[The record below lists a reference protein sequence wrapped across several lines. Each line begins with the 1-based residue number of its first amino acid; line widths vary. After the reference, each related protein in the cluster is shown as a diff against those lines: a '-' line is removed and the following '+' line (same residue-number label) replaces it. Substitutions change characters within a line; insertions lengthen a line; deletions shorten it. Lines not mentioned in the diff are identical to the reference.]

1 MYTEAQKKTLEMISK
16 IGIIPVIAIDDAA
29 KAVPLAKALVAGGL
43 PAAEVTFRTA
53 AAEDAIKAIAAEVP
67 EMLLGAGTVITDEQ
81 ADRALAAGCT
91 FLVSPGFIPEL
102 TQYVINKGG
111 LMIPGTS
118 TLGEM
123 EQALRM
129 GLEVL
134 KFFPA
139 EANGGVGFLKN
150 CAGPHKNLKWMCTG
164 GISAKNVNEY
174 LGFNQITAVGGTW
187 MFKGKD
193 GSDLIK
199 TENWDE
205 ITRLCREA
213 VNTMLGFEVR
223 HVGMNCATREEAA
236 ETAQLFSKLFGFPY
250 KPGNS
255 SDFSGIGVE
264 CNHYPKLGK
273 LGHIAIG
280 TNSVERAIYQLE
292 AMGVE
297 FNYDEYVARDK
308 KNPDIIKAIYLK
320 KEFSGFA
327 VHLVQ
332 K

>member
-1 MYTEAQKKTLEMISK
+1 MYTEAQKEILKRVTE

-53 AAEDAIKAIAAEVP
+53 AAEDAIKAIAKEVP

-102 TQYVINKGG
+102 TKYVIDQGG

-187 MFKGKD
+187 MFKGK
-193 GSDLIK
+193 GGEDLIK

-205 ITRLCREA
+205 ITRLCKEA
-213 VNTMLGFEVR
+213 VKTMLGFEVR
-223 HVGMNCATREEAA
+223 HVGLNCATREEAA
-236 ETAQLFSKLFGFPY
+236 DAAKAFSALFGFEY

-264 CNHYPKLGK
+264 CNHYPKRGAM
-273 LGHIAIG
+273 GHIAIG
-280 TNSVERAIYQLE
+280 TNSVERAMYQLE
-292 AMGVE
+292 AQGVE
-297 FNYDEYVARDK
+297 FNHEEYKAV
-308 KNPDIIKAIYLK
+308 KNGKVTAIYLK
-320 KEFSGFA
+320 QEFGGFA

>member
-1 MYTEAQKKTLEMISK
+1 MTVMERLANSIVVPVVVLDKVEDA
-16 IGIIPVIAIDDAA
+16 IPTA
-29 KAVPLAKALVAGGL
+29 KAMAAGGVDTM
-43 PAAEVTFRTA
+43 EITFRTA
-53 AAEDAIKAIAAEVP
+53 CAEECIRKIHEEMP

-102 TQYVINKGG
+102 TRYVIDKGG

-223 HVGMNCATREEAA
+223 HVGMNCETREEAA

-297 FNYDEYVARDK
+297 FNYDEYVAV
-308 KNPDIIKAIYLK
+308 KNGKTVAIYLK
-320 KEFSGFA
+320 EEFSGFA

>member
-1 MYTEAQKKTLEMISK
+1 MYTEAQKKTLEMVSK

-29 KAVPLAKALVAGGL
+29 KAVPLARALVAGGL
-43 PAAEVTFRTA
+43 PAAAVTFRTA

-102 TQYVINKGG
+102 TKYVIDKGG

-129 GLEVL
+129 GLEVP

-164 GISAKNVNEY
+164 GISAK
-174 LGFNQITAVGGTW
+174 
-187 MFKGKD
+187 
-193 GSDLIK
+193 
-199 TENWDE
+199 
-205 ITRLCREA
+205 
-213 VNTMLGFEVR
+213 
-223 HVGMNCATREEAA
+223 
-236 ETAQLFSKLFGFPY
+236 TAQRFSTLFGFPY

-292 AMGVE
+292 SLGVE

-308 KNPDIIKAIYLK
+308 KNPNVIKAIYLK
-320 KEFSGFA
+320 EAFSGFA

>member
-29 KAVPLAKALVAGGL
+29 KAVPLARALVAGGL

-102 TQYVINKGG
+102 TKYVIDKGG

-139 EANGGVGFLKN
+139 EANGGVAFLKN

-164 GISAKNVNEY
+164 GINAKNVNEY

-199 TENWDE
+199 TEHWDE

-223 HVGMNCATREEAA
+223 HVGMNCQTREEAA
-236 ETAQLFSKLFGFPY
+236 KTAQRFSALFGFPY

-264 CNHYPKLGK
+264 CNHYPKLGR

-292 AMGVE
+292 NLGVE

-308 KNPDIIKAIYLK
+308 KNPDVIKAIYLK
-320 KEFSGFA
+320 EEFSGFA

>member
-1 MYTEAQKKTLEMISK
+1 
-16 IGIIPVIAIDDAA
+16 
-29 KAVPLAKALVAGGL
+29 
-43 PAAEVTFRTA
+43 
-53 AAEDAIKAIAAEVP
+53 
-67 EMLLGAGTVITDEQ
+67 
-81 ADRALAAGCT
+81 
-91 FLVSPGFIPEL
+91 
-102 TQYVINKGG
+102 
-111 LMIPGTS
+111 MIPGTS

-123 EQALRM
+123 EQAIRM

>member
-29 KAVPLAKALVAGGL
+29 KAVPLARALVAGGL

-102 TQYVINKGG
+102 TKYVIDKGG

-164 GISAKNVNEY
+164 GITSKNVNEY
-174 LGFNQITAVGGTW
+174 LGFNQITACGGTW
-187 MFKGKD
+187 MFKGKN
-193 GSDLIK
+193 GEDLIK

-223 HVGMNCATREEAA
+223 HVGMNCQTREEAA
-236 ETAQLFSKLFGFPY
+236 ATAQRFTALFGFPY

-297 FNYDEYVARDK
+297 FNYDEYVAV
-308 KNPDIIKAIYLK
+308 KNGKTIAIYLK
-320 KEFSGFA
+320 EEFSGFA

>member
-1 MYTEAQKKTLEMISK
+1 MYTEAQKKTLDLISK

-29 KAVPLAKALVAGGL
+29 KAVPLARALVAGGL

-102 TQYVINKGG
+102 TKYVIDKGG

-139 EANGGVGFLKN
+139 EANGGVAFLKN

-174 LGFNQITAVGGTW
+174 LGFNQITACGGTW

-223 HVGMNCATREEAA
+223 HVGMNCETREEAA
-236 ETAQLFSKLFGFPY
+236 KTAQRFSALFGFPY

-280 TNSVERAIYQLE
+280 TNSIERAIYQLE
-292 AMGVE
+292 NLGVE
-297 FNYDEYVARDK
+297 FNYDEYVAV
-308 KNPDIIKAIYLK
+308 KNGKTIAIYLK
-320 KEFSGFA
+320 EEFSGFA

>member
-1 MYTEAQKKTLEMISK
+1 
-16 IGIIPVIAIDDAA
+16 
-29 KAVPLAKALVAGGL
+29 
-43 PAAEVTFRTA
+43 
-53 AAEDAIKAIAAEVP
+53 
-67 EMLLGAGTVITDEQ
+67 
-81 ADRALAAGCT
+81 
-91 FLVSPGFIPEL
+91 
-102 TQYVINKGG
+102 
-111 LMIPGTS
+111 
-118 TLGEM
+118 
-123 EQALRM
+123 
-129 GLEVL
+129 
-134 KFFPA
+134 
-139 EANGGVGFLKN
+139 
-150 CAGPHKNLKWMCTG
+150 MCTG

>member
-1 MYTEAQKKTLEMISK
+1 MYTAEQQKTLDLISK

-29 KAVPLAKALVAGGL
+29 KAVPLARALVAGGL

-102 TQYVINKGG
+102 TKYVIDKGG

-139 EANGGVGFLKN
+139 EANGGVAFLKN

-164 GISAKNVNEY
+164 GINAKNVNEY

-199 TENWDE
+199 TEHWDE

-223 HVGMNCATREEAA
+223 HVGMNCQTREEAA
-236 ETAQLFSKLFGFPY
+236 KTAQRFSALFGFPY

-292 AMGVE
+292 SMGVE
-297 FNYDEYVARDK
+297 FNYDEYVAV
-308 KNPDIIKAIYLK
+308 KNGKTIAIYLK
-320 KEFSGFA
+320 EEFSGFA

>member
-29 KAVPLAKALVAGGL
+29 KAVPLARALVAGGL
-43 PAAEVTFRTA
+43 P
-53 AAEDAIKAIAAEVP
+53 AAEVP

-123 EQALRM
+123 EQAIRM
-129 GLEVL
+129 GLDVL

-223 HVGMNCATREEAA
+223 HVGMNCETREEAA
-236 ETAQLFSKLFGFPY
+236 KTAQRFSALFGFPY

-280 TNSVERAIYQLE
+280 TNSIERAIYQLE
-292 AMGVE
+292 ALGVE
-297 FNYDEYVARDK
+297 FNYDEYVAV
-308 KNPDIIKAIYLK
+308 KNGKTIAIYLK
-320 KEFSGFA
+320 EEFSGFA

>member
-1 MYTEAQKKTLEMISK
+1 MDFADLLEQ
-16 IGIIPVIAIDDAA
+16 VNA
-29 KAVPLAKALVAGGL
+29 
-43 PAAEVTFRTA
+43 
-53 AAEDAIKAIAAEVP
+53 
-67 EMLLGAGTVITDEQ
+67 
-81 ADRALAAGCT
+81 
-91 FLVSPGFIPEL
+91 
-102 TQYVINKGG
+102 
-111 LMIPGTS
+111 IPGEFLIRFMTS
-118 TLGEM
+118 H
-123 EQALRM
+123 
-129 GLEVL
+129 
-134 KFFPA
+134 P
-139 EANGGVGFLKN
+139 
-150 CAGPHKNLKWMCTG
+150 
-164 GISAKNVNEY
+164 
-174 LGFNQITAVGGTW
+174 
-187 MFKGKD
+187 KD
-193 GSDLIK
+193 ATQKLF
-199 TENWDE
+199 E

-223 HVGMNCATREEAA
+223 HVGMNCATREEAT

-280 TNSVERAIYQLE
+280 TNSVARAIYQLE
-292 AMGVE
+292 GMGVE

-308 KNPDIIKAIYLK
+308 KNPDVIKAIYLK